1 MELFGYELEEKLKK
15 NNFMVNNK
23 IHRASEII
31 WNAIKNEKATDKIDS
46 GKYAE
51 LNVHPSGDYFFKLP
65 EDLRNKIPTYIKEN
79 INLERFINA

>member
-1 MELFGYELEEKLKK
+1 MTDKQF
-15 NNFMVNNK
+15 
-23 IHRASEII
+23 R
-31 WNAIKNEKATDKIDS
+31 DKIDN
-46 GKYAE
+46 GKFAE

>member
-1 MELFGYELEEKLKK
+1 MIVTSTVYAMSPCKGENKRSLFKPLKWHK
-15 NNFMVNNK
+15 C
-23 IHRASEII
+23 IGSE
-31 WNAIKNEKATDKIDS
+31 KIDN